1 MATVYYEVNGK
12 PKLTREQKKEIKTAA
27 KRPIVFDEDC
37 PELTEEQLAEL
48 GRLARERNRERQK
61 QVLTLRVSAN
71 TMKKAKSLGRG
82 YTSILSRLLEMA
94 LDDPEMIKK
103 CL

>member
-1 MATVYYEVNGK
+1 MGTVYYELDGK
-12 PKLTREQKKEIKTAA
+12 RKLTWKEKKEIKEAA

-37 PELTEEQLAEL
+37 PELTDEQLEEFQRVAQ
-48 GRLARERNRERQK
+48 ERRKARQK
-61 QVLTLRVSAN
+61 QVLTLRVSAS
-71 TMKKAKSLGRG
+71 TMKKAKALGKG
-82 YTSILSRLLEMA
+82 YTGILSRLLEMA

>member
-1 MATVYYEVNGK
+1 MATVYYELDGK
-12 PKLTREQKKEIKTAA
+12 PKLTREQKKEIKAAA

-37 PELTEEQLAEL
+37 PELADEQLKEFRRVAQ
-48 GRLARERNRERQK
+48 ERRKERQK
-61 QVLTLRVSAN
+61 QVLTLRVSAA

>member
-1 MATVYYEVNGK
+1 MATVYYELDGK
-12 PKLTREQKKEIKTAA
+12 SKLTREEIKQIRAAA

-48 GRLARERNRERQK
+48 GRLARERNKERQK
-61 QVLTLRVSAN
+61 QVLTLRVSAA
-71 TMKKAKSLGRG
+71 TMKKAKALGKG
-82 YTSILSRLLEMA
+82 YTGILSRLLEMA
-94 LDDPEMIKK
+94 LDDPEMIQK